1 MVGGGSTRDCPS
13 ENALPPA
20 IAGSDSQVRCRTKWR
35 LSRRQIHHL
44 LLCAQEEERPP
55 VPSVPSQDR
64 GQLDAALRD
73 LRNGIP
79 RRDQSVAE
87 RPLSRIFLSS

>member
-1 MVGGGSTRDCPS
+1 MLRRLRLQAVTAKYV
-13 ENALPPA
+13 AL
-20 IAGSDSQVRCRTKWR
+20 
-35 LSRRQIHHL
+35 RRGECHCKRAHHL
-44 LLCAQEEERPP
+44 LLFAQEERPELKV

-73 LRNGIP
+73 LRSGIP

-87 RPLSRIFLSS
+87 RPLSRILLSS